1 MRFLIIFI
9 FLTTNVF
16 ANDVSEI
23 KNVVIHKD
31 PKVYDNVI
39 FLDKKDKRINLN
51 EFNGNLILLNFWATW
66 CEPCKEE
73 MPSLDRLQI
82 NEDLSNLKVFV
93 INISKESI
101 NKIDSFFNDLNIKNL
116 EPYFDAPTTLAK
128 TFGLRGVPTSILI
141 DKDGNEIWND
151 NELGFMLTHIDQFG
165 RMYGCSNTD
174 APNNNGMKI
183 NMDLDILWS
192 AMNGEVDFHEYKQI
206 PNGNYMGFVRSDT
219 LGPIPSDN
227 DMTDQ
232 FRSLGYLADDSTDE
246 FTWYGQMLI
255 EWDINHNIVWSWN
268 PFEHFKITFSI
279 FYFNPSARNFNNFQ
293 I

>member
-23 KNVVIHKD
+23 KNIVIHKD

-82 NEDLSNLKVFV
+82 KKDLNNLKVFA

-101 NKIDSFFNDLNIKNL
+101 KKIDSFFKELDIKNL

-128 TFGLRGVPTSILI
+128 TFSLRGVPTSILI
-141 DKDGNEIWND
+141 NKKGKEFARIIGSIDFDDKK
-151 NELGFMLTHIDQFG
+151 F
-165 RMYGCSNTD
+165 
-174 APNNNGMKI
+174 I
-183 NMDLDILWS
+183 NWLKDY
-192 AMNGEVDFHEYKQI
+192 N
-206 PNGNYMGFVRSDT
+206 
-219 LGPIPSDN
+219 
-227 DMTDQ
+227 
-232 FRSLGYLADDSTDE
+232 
-246 FTWYGQMLI
+246 
-255 EWDINHNIVWSWN
+255 
-268 PFEHFKITFSI
+268 
-279 FYFNPSARNFNNFQ
+279 
-293 I
+293 